1 MKLNKYQLGGGTE
14 ENDQY
19 TMLATSIQQAITRGQ
34 TPQAVYES
42 LVARKME
49 EKMALQ
55 LVSSVV
61 QQMLESGNLEEEDL
75 QQSKQKDAEAE
86 KALLEDQQ
94 LADEELEKDNAA
106 EEQMNAYNQQS
117 TDIALD
123 TSGTDQEEEDLNS
136 MYSDDQYGFQ
146 EGGATEE
153 EIYNSQFGKK
163 EKEKPFSMESLM
175 ESTLGTQ
182 NFNFPG
188 IQDYYAPY
196 APIGSSSDLEFVDF
210 SNTPEKKY
218 GGSHKKQFAKNVLN
232 LLKKAEG
239 GPQED
244 EVVDTNK
251 AIQTDDLLGTVQK
264 KQSSFVDAMGNTAK
278 KLKIDEWFDKLKEVG
293 DPMLDQILNP
303 VSKEDPVQQQQQQIK
318 QMLGQ
323 GEEEGAEEYED
334 GEEEMRYGGGK
345 RRRKKRQYN
354 RILNQANRLLGVNNN
369 QSMGNRQLPF
379 GNLPTN
385 QYSKFNNFTDQR
397 FNNID
402 APALQKYFID
412 LAKQQL
418 AQQQD
423 NVLIPSIDVYDRGLF
438 GRAKK
443 YRISYNQPAPKS
455 AEIQAEEVVVK
466 NNNKLNKSLLMPY
479 EGYYDEGSINPAPSG
494 TTYDPINQKVN
505 KPLDWQ
511 DYNPSRQPPG
521 APQFN
526 NGGQYERLNKLESG
540 GGPCPP
546 GQQIYP
552 EFKSF
557 KCITPSQYNSLKQQK
572 SAYVNKRK
580 KSSENIINLQRS
592 GKRQELTTAMDQFKK
607 TYPGDS
613 FICPGPDCDDDNLKI
628 IIPPKKKKIIPPIV
642 KDEIP
647 IVDEVPKKDEYDWG
661 YLPPKPIDFTWPIPD
676 LQLQGELPETE
687 LPLYSPTDTHMDVP
701 TFGVKLPINPIKRL
715 FDKGIPRTRGHVDIG
730 EKEVTRPIPSL
741 VQKVTGYD
749 RNFMEGYEDKEGNYV
764 PGEIENAEKEGRQ
777 INFKGA
783 SSLRDRKQQ
792 KKYNEEYDKINEQ
805 KKLEELYTKRFSNKN
820 GGNVTNSY
828 DNGGQYGGFV
838 SPSDELSS
846 ENLARF
852 IYGGDDSYGESENV
866 DDPYFSDMASNF
878 VPQAQDGWITGPGHF
893 LTKEE
898 LALAQEYGINDP
910 NFDPEGSRR
919 QIKSKQ
925 REAWIDGQMNGNSN
939 LQGSSNG
946 NQSLGYDYLEE
957 LQNILGNKRNI
968 KRDIKK
974 LIKNQRRATNTTARD
989 YLFPA
994 NRGIYNA
1001 GSYAQQQGM
1010 PFIAGTNDMYLGSMA
1025 NMPLYARDVTKR
1037 GIFGRP
1043 KQWTDYYGTGT
1054 GTSNKQEEIKL
1065 NKEYANEEEY
1075 FADQRPDY
1083 SGLSLIN
1090 QMRARIGDAKSK
1102 RQTDRGIRKG
1112 VDQPMEGAI
1121 TGYDNIKLLKK
1132 DRKEGET
1139 WRGYPIRNDQGL
1151 YYDANQQLK
1160 YDSEAPKGTIT
1171 GEESST
1177 ILKNNPNWQDYDP
1190 SSQPPNASQFQ
1201 DGGSSEQKFNFYD
1214 ELENTMYDYEPDT
1227 YPSSYRRGGYLPK
1240 AEFGLDGSPV
1250 SYTNNPAFVGQSEV
1264 DWTGS
1269 GQDMFNTG
1277 LEPSSFWADQQSFNA
1292 AAPVNLNQGE
1302 LPIQYNIDP
1311 NQAEEQQTKKQ
1322 WDPNTLIGVNRKRKN
1337 MIGTDPQAALEIGNA
1352 SANFVLGKIGQS
1364 KDAASQA
1371 GFIDQNFDPMKLYG
1385 KKDRID
1391 KGDWE
1396 MNLGVKNINN
1406 TGSNRLGR
1414 SKQYGGGMYDQG
1426 GMYDEYL
1433 ENEEDYLLDDEE
1445 EEVNEYKKGGEKIT
1459 FMSEKQIKAFLAAGG
1474 ELKFI

>member
-14 ENDQY
+14 QSDQY
-19 TMLATSIQQAITRGQ
+19 AMLATSIQQAILRGQ

-49 EKMALQ
+49 QKMALQ
-55 LVSSVV
+55 LVSTVV
-61 QQMLESGNLEEEDL
+61 QQMLENGSLEEEDL
-75 QQSKQKDAEAE
+75 QQSKQKDAAAE
-86 KALLEDQQ
+86 QALLEDRQ

-117 TDIALD
+117 SDVALD
-123 TSGTDQEEEDLNS
+123 TSGMEQEEEDLNS

-146 EGGATEE
+146 TGGATEE
-153 EIYNSQFGKK
+153 EIYNSQFGEKENKK
-163 EKEKPFSMESLM
+163 EPFSIDSLM
-175 ESTLGTQ
+175 KSTLGTQ
-182 NFNFPG
+182 NFNFTG
-188 IQDYYAPY
+188 IQDFYMPY
-196 APIGSSSDLEFVDF
+196 SPIGSSSDLEFVDF
-210 SNTPEKKY
+210 SNTPEAKY
-218 GGSHKKQFAKNVLN
+218 GGAHKKQFAKNVLN

-244 EVVDTNK
+244 EVTDTNK
-251 AIQTDDLLGTVQK
+251 AIQTDDLVGTVQK
-264 KQSSFVDAMGNTAK
+264 KQSSFIDAMGNTAK
-278 KLKIDEWFDKLKEVG
+278 KIKIDEWFDKLKKVG

-303 VSKEDPVQQQQQQIK
+303 VPKENPMQQQQQQVD

-323 GEEEGAEEYED
+323 GEEEYEED
-334 GEEEMRYGGGK
+334 GQEEMRFGGGK
-345 RRRKKRQYN
+345 KRRKKRQYN
-354 RILNQANRLLGVNNN
+354 RILNQANRLLGLNDY
-369 QSMGNRQLPF
+369 QSMGNRELPF

-397 FNNID
+397 FNTID

-443 YRISYNQPAPKS
+443 YRVSYDQPAKKS
-455 AEIQAEEVVVK
+455 AEVQAEEVFIK
-466 NNNKLNKSLLMPY
+466 NNNNLNNNLNTSLLIPY
-479 EGYYDEGSINPAPSG
+479 QGYDDNGTINPPPPG
-494 TTYDPINQKVN
+494 TTYDPVNERAN

-511 DYNPSRQPPG
+511 MTPSPGPVG
-521 APQFN
+521 APQF
-526 NGGQYERLNKLESG
+526 
-540 GGPCPP
+540 
-546 GQQIYP
+546 
-552 EFKSF
+552 
-557 KCITPSQYNSLKQQK
+557 
-572 SAYVNKRK
+572 
-580 KSSENIINLQRS
+580 
-592 GKRQELTTAMDQFKK
+592 
-607 TYPGDS
+607 
-613 FICPGPDCDDDNLKI
+613 
-628 IIPPKKKKIIPPIV
+628 
-642 KDEIP
+642 
-647 IVDEVPKKDEYDWG
+647 
-661 YLPPKPIDFTWPIPD
+661 
-676 LQLQGELPETE
+676 
-687 LPLYSPTDTHMDVP
+687 
-701 TFGVKLPINPIKRL
+701 
-715 FDKGIPRTRGHVDIG
+715 
-730 EKEVTRPIPSL
+730 
-741 VQKVTGYD
+741 
-749 RNFMEGYEDKEGNYV
+749 
-764 PGEIENAEKEGRQ
+764 
-777 INFKGA
+777 
-783 SSLRDRKQQ
+783 
-792 KKYNEEYDKINEQ
+792 
-805 KKLEELYTKRFSNKN
+805 
-820 GGNVTNSY
+820 

-866 DDPYFSDMASNF
+866 DDPYFSDMDA
-878 VPQAQDGWITGPGHF
+878 
-893 LTKEE
+893 
-898 LALAQEYGINDP
+898 Y
-910 NFDPEGSRR
+910 PEMRR
-919 QIKSKQ
+919 
-925 REAWIDGQMNGNSN
+925 GGNRRRAM
-939 LQGSSNG
+939 
-946 NQSLGYDYLEE
+946 
-957 LQNILGNKRNI
+957 RNY
-968 KRDIKK
+968 
-974 LIKNQRRATNTTARD
+974 RRATNTTARNH
-989 YLFPA
+989 LFPA

-1010 PFIAGTNDMYLGSMA
+1010 PFIAGTNNIYSGSMA
-1025 NMPLYARDVTKR
+1025 NMPLYARDVTKT

-1043 KQWTDYYGTGT
+1043 KQWTDYYGTG
-1054 GTSNKQEEIKL
+1054 KQEEIKL

-1083 SGLSLIN
+1083 SGMNPIT

-1102 RQTDRGIRKG
+1102 RQMARGERNG
-1112 VDQPMEGAI
+1112 MDQPMEGPI
-1121 TGYDNIKLLKK
+1121 TLYDDIKLLKK
-1132 DRKEGET
+1132 DKKEGENL
-1139 WRGYPIRNDQGL
+1139 RG
-1151 YYDANQQLK
+1151 
-1160 YDSEAPKGTIT
+1160 T
-1171 GEESST
+1171 
-1177 ILKNNPNWQDYDP
+1177 PNWRQEPRTEDNTIYPKP
-1190 SSQPPNASQFQ
+1190 SINVNPPNKRADPNFAVGDPGVSVTGLEPKAY
-1201 DGGSSEQKFNFYD
+1201 GGSPEENFNFYE
-1214 ELENTMYDYEPDT
+1214 ELENTMYDYEPNT

-1240 AEFGLDGSPV
+1240 ANFGLGDTPV
-1250 SYTNNPAFVGQSEV
+1250 SYNSNPAFVGQAEV

-1302 LPIQYNIDP
+1302 LPTQYNIDP
-1311 NQAEEQQTKKQ
+1311 NQAEEYQTKKEL
-1322 WDPNTLIGVNRKRKN
+1322 DPNTLVGVNRKRKN
-1337 MIGTDPQAALEIGNA
+1337 MIGVDPQAGLEVGNA
-1352 SANFVLGKIGQS
+1352 SANFILGKIGQS

-1385 KKDRID
+1385 KKERID